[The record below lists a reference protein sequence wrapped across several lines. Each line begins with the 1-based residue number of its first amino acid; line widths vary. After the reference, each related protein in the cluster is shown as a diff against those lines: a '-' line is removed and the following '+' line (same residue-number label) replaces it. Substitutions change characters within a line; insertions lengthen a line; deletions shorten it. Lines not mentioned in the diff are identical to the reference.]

1 MLGFHDRMRAMVIRQ
16 LGLQPKGKGAPVTFH
31 QHTGGGYNP
40 TTGGV
45 FPEVINEF
53 NGSGVRVNYS
63 EQAYKNVA
71 IEYGDF
77 QIYLSPVQIDGSPMP
92 KPSIGDEFTFI
103 DQKAR
108 VINISPFNDNG
119 VDCGWKLQVRYG

>member
-1 MLGFHDRMRAMVIRQ
+1 MLGFHDRMRAMVIKQ

-31 QHTGGGYNP
+31 QRTGGGYNP
-40 TTGGV
+40 ATGGV
-45 FPEVINEF
+45 FPEVVNVI

-63 EQAYKNVA
+63 EYAYKNVA

-77 QIYLSPVQIDGSPMP
+77 QIYLSPVQVDGTIMP
-92 KPSIGDEFTFI
+92 KPAIGDTFTFI
-103 DQKAR
+103 DKTAR

>member
-1 MLGFHDRMRAMVIRQ
+1 MSGFHDRMRAMVVRQ
-16 LGLQPKGKGAPVTFH
+16 LALQPSGKGATITFY
-31 QHTGGGYNP
+31 QRTGGGYDP

-45 FPEVINEF
+45 FPEVVSEF

-63 EQAYKNVA
+63 EYAYKNVA

-77 QIYLSPVQIDGSPMP
+77 QIYLSPVQTNGSDFPR
-92 KPSIGDEFTFI
+92 PSLGDELTFI
-103 DQKAR
+103 DKTVR
-108 VINISPFNDNG
+108 VINISPLNDNG